1 MTFGLRAALT
11 SFLLATAFLAVGHA
25 HAQQKALLN
34 ASSDTAREVFTAINP
49 KFVDYWKRTSGEA
62 VKIDQSFAASSRQAQ
77 DIIGG
82 KRADT
87 VTFNQVID
95 IDALVKRGMVTADW
109 SKKFPN
115 NASPYYSATAFLV
128 RKGNP
133 KNIRNWD
140 DLARTDV
147 KLVFPNP
154 KTSGNGRY
162 AYLGAWLYANEKF
175 NGDQAQIKSFVGK
188 VLRNNESF
196 PTGGRAATLAFAN
209 NGQGD
214 VLVSFEAEVSTIVKN
229 PEFKAQG
236 FEVVVPPISVLSEF
250 PVAVVDKVVDAKG
263 TRNVATAYLQFL
275 YSREIQQ
282 LLTTFYYRVHDPE
295 VVKATASQFPNVRL
309 IDPTKVL
316 GSWDKIFEIHFAAN
330 ATLDQLLAQRR

>member
-1 MTFGLRAALT
+1 MLRANQRGCAMTFGLRAALT

-154 KTSGNGRY
+154 KTS
-162 AYLGAWLYANEKF
+162 E
-175 NGDQAQIKSFVGK
+175 
-188 VLRNNESF
+188 
-196 PTGGRAATLAFAN
+196 TGVTHTLARGSTPTRN
-209 NGQGD
+209 ST
-214 VLVSFEAEVSTIVKN
+214 VTRRRSRVSSARCCATTKASPPEA
-229 PEFKAQG
+229 
-236 FEVVVPPISVLSEF
+236 VPPRWPSR
-250 PVAVVDKVVDAKG
+250 
-263 TRNVATAYLQFL
+263 TTA
-275 YSREIQQ
+275 
-282 LLTTFYYRVHDPE
+282 
-295 VVKATASQFPNVRL
+295 KATCWSPSR
-309 IDPTKVL
+309 PRCRP
-316 GSWDKIFEIHFAAN
+316 S
-330 ATLDQLLAQRR
+330 

>member
-1 MTFGLRAALT
+1 M
-11 SFLLATAFLAVGHA
+11 
-25 HAQQKALLN
+25 
-34 ASSDTAREVFTAINP
+34 
-49 KFVDYWKRTSGEA
+49 
-62 VKIDQSFAASSRQAQ
+62 
-77 DIIGG
+77 GG

-95 IDALVKRGMVTADW
+95 IDALVKRGFVTADW

-175 NGDQAQIKSFVGK
+175 NGDRRRSRVSSA
-188 VLRNNESF
+188 RCC
-196 PTGGRAATLAFAN
+196 ATTT
-209 NGQGD
+209 
-214 VLVSFEAEVSTIVKN
+214 SPPEA
-229 PEFKAQG
+229 
-236 FEVVVPPISVLSEF
+236 VPPRWPS
-250 PVAVVDKVVDAKG
+250 
-263 TRNVATAYLQFL
+263 RATA
-275 YSREIQQ
+275 
-282 LLTTFYYRVHDPE
+282 
-295 VVKATASQFPNVRL
+295 KATCWSPSR
-309 IDPTKVL
+309 PR
-316 GSWDKIFEIHFAAN
+316 S
-330 ATLDQLLAQRR
+330 